1 MMNNFFVI
9 FNIRNSVEGIK
20 TKNSFLKPFTSDTDE
35 RFEWLRYTFLPY
47 FANWKLSIENREDFS
62 QSEKKKIFIL
72 WQTDEGI
79 KVSIYS
85 LFEVVI

>member
-1 MMNNFFVI
+1 MNNFFVI

-20 TKNSFLKPFTSDTDE
+20 TKNSFLKPFTSATDE

-47 FANWKLSIENREDFS
+47 FTNWKLSIENREDFS